1 MTPEQWNAIETND
14 ASYDG
19 VFYYGLKTT
28 RIVCRP
34 SCPAKA
40 CNPKNVIIFDDC
52 ESAVKAG
59 FRPCQRCRPDIPGWR
74 GPKPELTDAAKHWIA
89 GHYTGKFSLKEIA
102 AGLAVNG
109 NYLLHV
115 FRQHTGMTLLEYH
128 NFLRCE
134 EARRLLADRDTPV
147 ARIAAETGFSSASH
161 FTRVFKAFT
170 GKTPSE
176 YRSSLDSSD
185 DQGSRKAD
193 KQAACKPGEP

>member
-19 VFYYGLKTT
+19 VFFYALKTT

-40 CNPKNVIIFDDC
+40 CKPKNVIIFDDF

-74 GPKPELTDAAKHWIA
+74 GPKAELADAARQWISD
-89 GHYTGKFSLKEIA
+89 HYTGKFSLKEIA
-102 AGLAVNG
+102 ADLAVNG
-109 NYLLHV
+109 NYLLRV
-115 FRQHTGMTLLEYH
+115 FRQYTGMTLLEYH
-128 NFLRCE
+128 NYLRCE
-134 EARRLLADRDTPV
+134 EARRLLADKDIPIV
-147 ARIAAETGFSSASH
+147 HIAIKTGFSSASH
-161 FTRVFKAFT
+161 FTRVFKDYM

-176 YRSSLDSSD
+176 YRNFLNSSD
-185 DQGSRKAD
+185 DHGSREAD
-193 KQAACKPGEP
+193 EQAACRPGEP